1 MTGVSAWLLVAA
13 LLGGLIAIQFA
24 VRRYVTSQGKKISAV
39 MDACDYVVIEAHP
52 DQAAFLK
59 SDFERNGWPFR
70 SATDVAGPGMLYTF
84 VRGNGASPP
93 LSRLFGVGGQ
103 RALLSDN
110 KSGVDFQLK
119 IKAQGPRSDLDA

>member
-1 MTGVSAWLLVAA
+1 MTGVSAWLLIAA

-70 SATDVAGPGMLYTF
+70 SATEAAGPGMLYTF
-84 VRGNGASPP
+84 VRSNGASPP
-93 LSRLFGVGGQ
+93 LSSLFGVGGQ
-103 RALLSDN
+103 RALLSDG
-110 KSGVDFQLK
+110 KPGGDFQMK

>member
-1 MTGVSAWLLVAA
+1 M
-13 LLGGLIAIQFA
+13 AIHFA
-24 VRRYVTSQGKKISAV
+24 VRRYLTNEDKTISAV

-70 SATDVAGPGMLYTF
+70 SATEAAGPES
-84 VRGNGASPP
+84 GA
-93 LSRLFGVGGQ
+93 
-103 RALLSDN
+103 
-110 KSGVDFQLK
+110 DFQLK